1 MPPTA
6 CWRSA
11 STTSLFTAEE
21 IAAIADRLGRRPE
34 AAIELGGWPAL
45 VRLALAVRPDV
56 AIDFAQ
62 EEVLSQLTEPQ
73 QRALFALAH
82 LGYTNADRVQRVV
95 GEPVDLAQLALTV
108 PLVSRTDDD
117 RFRAHELWAAALLR
131 VLDAQDVAAL
141 RGSSRARAAGRRR
154 PGSRRRVGHGP
165 RRPRRARRSGA
176 RGGQPQ
182 HGGTA
187 RRPRAALRRR
197 CWSAAVRTRPTPGCS
212 GRRSVMRSTTWTRR
226 STPSST
232 PRPRRSPD
240 DGDIDGQIVALVVA
254 AVVAYRRGDVAR
266 LVEVAARAD
275 RVPGSRDQAMLEIAR
290 RSIAA
295 VVAEMSG
302 DLPGALAELDAAPL
316 TLVPP
321 AISTA
326 VQHLVIHNLLLSGR
340 ADDAVAVA
348 RRLLAN
354 RPDRLA
360 RYLSAIAGWMAGEP
374 TELLA
379 LNRSTVDIPAVTS
392 RDFFVRRTVV
402 AAMLASTGQRD
413 GVHELVSGS
422 SPVADATTQRQ
433 GRRARRR
440 RARAVRG
447 RRPRRRGRGPA
458 DRRGRGR
465 SRRQPDP
472 RSAPAPLP
480 SAGLRARSVG
490 ARPLGRGA
498 DGADP

>member
-1 MPPTA
+1 
-6 CWRSA
+6 
-11 STTSLFTAEE
+11 
-21 IAAIADRLGRRPE
+21 
-34 AAIELGGWPAL
+34 
-45 VRLALAVRPDV
+45 
-56 AIDFAQ
+56 
-62 EEVLSQLTEPQ
+62 
-73 QRALFALAH
+73 
-82 LGYTNADRVQRVV
+82 
-95 GEPVDLAQLALTV
+95 
-108 PLVSRTDDD
+108 
-117 RFRAHELWAAALLR
+117 
-131 VLDAQDVAAL
+131 
-141 RGSSRARAAGRRR
+141 
-154 PGSRRRVGHGP
+154 
-165 RRPRRARRSGA
+165 
-176 RGGQPQ
+176 
-182 HGGTA
+182 
-187 RRPRAALRRR
+187 
-197 CWSAAVRTRPTPGCS
+197 
-212 GRRSVMRSTTWTRR
+212 MRSTTWTRR

-232 PRPRRSPD
+232 PPQRPSPAD
-240 DGDIDGQIVALVVA
+240 SDSDGLIVALVVA

-275 RVPGSRDQAMLEIAR
+275 RVPGSRDQAMLEVAR

-326 VQHLVIHNLLLSGR
+326 VQHLVIHYLLLSGR

-348 RRLLAN
+348 RRLLAE

-413 GVHELVSGS
+413 GVHRLVTGS
-422 SPVADATTQRQ
+422 SPVADATSQCQ

-440 RARAVRG
+440 RPGAVRG

-458 DRRGRGR
+458 RSFRSWPLTPTARSSISTCAASFRWSTCSIRRCAPAGTRRRWGRPMSTPGAPAGAWSTCAPGTLDVELRWIPARCSPPSRCPGRSSWPPSSTAPVRQTVSRSPSGWSTRFR
-465 SRRQPDP
+465 SRRAPSFATSPAAAPGAAPPPPTCWLAYQPHRLNRWRSPCSDP
-472 RSAPAPLP
+472 CRSP
-480 SAGLRARSVG
+480 SAVCPQHLRHCDERGCAPCWPCWSSTAR
-490 ARPLGRGA
+490 
-498 DGADP
+498 